1 MSAKSIMIITWLG
14 HSCFK
19 IQTSNAIILTD
30 PYDNGIGIRLPKV
43 TADLVLVSHDHDDH
57 SNVAAV
63 SGTPYVA
70 SSPGEYEVRGV
81 FAHGL
86 SAFHDNSNGSERGV
100 STLFRI
106 EAEDMKLVHL
116 GDLGQTKLTDEQFE
130 HCNGADILFIPV
142 GGHNTIDAKAAVDII
157 TQLEPR
163 IVIPMHYK
171 IPGLDAKRFP
181 IDGIETFIKQMGVAT
196 GSQEDKLKIVKKDL
210 PQEETKVV
218 ILKPAA

>member
-1 MSAKSIMIITWLG
+1 MIITWLG

-19 IQTSNAIILTD
+19 IQASNATVLTD

-57 SNVAAV
+57 NNVAGV

-70 SSPGEYEVRGV
+70 SGPGEYEVRGI
-81 FAHGL
+81 FAHGM
-86 SAFHDNSNGSERGV
+86 SAFHDGSDGKERG
-100 STLFRI
+100 TTTMFRI
-106 EAEDMKLVHL
+106 EAEDMKLAHL
-116 GDLGQTKLTDEQFE
+116 GDLGQAKLTDEQFE
-130 HCNGADILFIPV
+130 HLNGVDILFIPV
-142 GGHNTIDAKAAVDII
+142 GGTYTIDAKAAVDII

-171 IPGLDAKRFP
+171 IPGLDAKKFP
-181 IDGIETFIKQMGVAT
+181 IDGVDKFIKQMGITAN
-196 GSQEDKLKIVKKDL
+196 GHEDKLKLVKKDL
-210 PQEETKVV
+210 PQEETKVI